1 MRTDG
6 IGSTIDI
13 AVSGLRAQATKMDVV
28 AANIANV
35 NTSRTDTDEPYRR
48 RMVVFSTLLDGL
60 KGVEVLQIA
69 PDMKTEFNTVYQP
82 GHPDADGDGFVTMPN
97 IDLPTEMIDMVTA
110 SRAYGANAA
119 ILKRYQESMD
129 VTLELLR

>member
-1 MRTDG
+1 MGTDG

-13 AVSGLRAQATKMDVV
+13 AVSGLRAQATKMDIV

-69 PDMKTEFNTVYQP
+69 PDMEPEFNSDHQP
-82 GHPDADGDGFVTMPN
+82 GHPDADGDGFVAMPN
-97 IDLPTEMIDMVTA
+97 IDLPTEMIEMVTA

-119 ILKRYQESMD
+119 MLKRYQESME